1 MSPERDIG
9 FPGGNF
15 SADDHILYVSLKV
28 LRKGL
33 NLAGPQHYA
42 IDYLA

>member
-1 MSPERDIG
+1 MSPERGIG

-15 SADDHILYVSLKV
+15 SADDHILYVWLKV

-33 NLAGPQHYA
+33 NLAGCQHYA